1 MIESLVSGKLHGK
14 PTQRMSKAGKPYTT
28 AHLRVSAGGEG
39 ESQFVGVTAFSDTVQ
54 ATLMALGDGDGVA
67 VAGSLT
73 VKTWVN
79 RDGVTV
85 PDISLVAVQVLT
97 AYHLKRK
104 RQAVQGDDADTG
116 NTTAPPPKQR
126 QHRRESE
133 LDAYGD
139 LSDL

>member
-1 MIESLVSGKLHGK
+1 MIESLISGKLHGN
-14 PTQRMSKAGKPYTT
+14 PQQRTSKTGKPFVT
-28 AHLRVSAGGEG
+28 AKMRVSTGEEQG
-39 ESQFVGVTAFSDTVQ
+39 QFVNVTAFSDSVQ
-54 ATLMALGDGDGVA
+54 GTLLALGDGDGVA

-85 PDISLVAVQVLT
+85 PDISLVAAQVLT

-126 QHRRESE
+126 QHRREPE